1 MPADTA
7 TGTGVPQA
15 SATPAVSA
23 ASANP
28 VKSVVAANS
37 QLEKQVSELAASYDK
52 VHAPCLLLCFLVF
65 FPSGRCVPVP
75 LPPSLFI
82 SIPAQA
88 NAPPQTPCLYGF
100 AGGLRR
106 FLPFPPPLFLV
117 LRLQT
122 PAILCHPPSW
132 RRASRKR
139 PEVLPQHGRLLT
151 RKCLPPPH
159 PFLPPCFSPL
169 VFHHSWRNLLA
180 SRASHLDQHLWT
192 RHLEDFP
199 K

>member
-1 MPADTA
+1 MLHLTGETGLRLRGGSEDAKPTTGAESASAPADTA

-88 NAPPQTPCLYGF
+88 NSPPQTPCLYGF

-106 FLPFPPPLFLV
+106 FLPFPHPPLPCAATANPCYPLLSPQLAKSFEKKA
-117 LRLQT
+117 RGFAPT
-122 PAILCHPPSW
+122 
-132 RRASRKR
+132 RTASY
-139 PEVLPQHGRLLT
+139 
-151 RKCLPPPH
+151 
-159 PFLPPCFSPL
+159 S
-169 VFHHSWRNLLA
+169 
-180 SRASHLDQHLWT
+180 
-192 RHLEDFP
+192 
-199 K
+199 

>member
-1 MPADTA
+1 MLHLTYTILTAETGLRLRGGSEDANPTTGAESAGAPADSA

-75 LPPSLFI
+75 LPPCLFI

-88 NAPPQTPCLYGF
+88 IAPPQTPCLYGF

-106 FLPFPPPLFLV
+106 FLPPPPPLPLPCAATANPCYP
-117 LRLQT
+117 L
-122 PAILCHPPSW
+122 PSPQLAKSFEKKA
-132 RRASRKR
+132 RGFAPTRTASY
-139 PEVLPQHGRLLT
+139 
-151 RKCLPPPH
+151 
-159 PFLPPCFSPL
+159 S
-169 VFHHSWRNLLA
+169 
-180 SRASHLDQHLWT
+180 
-192 RHLEDFP
+192 
-199 K
+199 

>member
-1 MPADTA
+1 MLHLTGETGLRLRGGSEDAKPTTGAESASAPADTA

-82 SIPAQA
+82 SQDLDPRV
-88 NAPPQTPCLYGF
+88 PT
-100 AGGLRR
+100 
-106 FLPFPPPLFLV
+106 
-117 LRLQT
+117 
-122 PAILCHPPSW
+122 IL
-132 RRASRKR
+132 
-139 PEVLPQHGRLLT
+139 T
-151 RKCLPPPH
+151 I
-159 PFLPPCFSPL
+159 
-169 VFHHSWRNLLA
+169 LA
-180 SRASHLDQHLWT
+180 D
-192 RHLEDFP
+192 
-199 K
+199 